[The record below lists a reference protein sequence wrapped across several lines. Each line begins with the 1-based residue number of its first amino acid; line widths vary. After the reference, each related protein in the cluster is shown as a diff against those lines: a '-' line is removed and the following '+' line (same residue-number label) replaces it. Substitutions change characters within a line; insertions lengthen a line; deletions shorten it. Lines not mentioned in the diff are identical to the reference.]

1 MSWYELLLT
10 LHILAMATWFGSS
23 LAITAMGFMS
33 MRTGPESFGGFM
45 LPATAWAGKAHPAA
59 GVVLLLTGF
68 GLIGDSDAYGF
79 GDTFIILAI
88 IGLVVGMGIG
98 GALIGRT
105 ADGMVKRI
113 EGGTLTAEELSTDG
127 RKLLLYTRI
136 ELVVLVLVVADMVA
150 KPGA

>member
-33 MRTGPESFGGFM
+33 LKTGPETFGSFT
-45 LPATAWAGKAHPAA
+45 LPATKWAGRAHPAA

-68 GLIGDSDAYGF
+68 AMVADADYDF
-79 GDTFIILAI
+79 DTWIILAI
-88 IGLVVGMGIG
+88 VGLVLAMGIG

-105 ADGMVKRI
+105 ADGIVKRI
-113 EGGTLTAEELSTDG
+113 EAGSMTAEELTG
-127 RKLLLYTRI
+127 GARQLLLYTRI
-136 ELVVLVLVVADMVA
+136 ELVILVLVVVDMVA

>member
-33 MRTGPESFGGFM
+33 LKTGPEAFGTFT
-45 LPATAWAGKAHPAA
+45 LPATKWASRAHPAA

-68 GLIGDSDAYGF
+68 AMVADANYDF
-79 GDTFIILAI
+79 ELWIILAI
-88 IGLVVGMGIG
+88 VGLVVAMGIG
-98 GALIGRT
+98 GALIGKT
-105 ADGMVKRI
+105 ADGIVKRL
-113 EGGTLTAEELSTDG
+113 EAGSMTTDELTTDA
-127 RKLLLYTRI
+127 RQLLLYTRI
-136 ELVVLVLVVADMVA
+136 ELVIVVLVVVDMVA